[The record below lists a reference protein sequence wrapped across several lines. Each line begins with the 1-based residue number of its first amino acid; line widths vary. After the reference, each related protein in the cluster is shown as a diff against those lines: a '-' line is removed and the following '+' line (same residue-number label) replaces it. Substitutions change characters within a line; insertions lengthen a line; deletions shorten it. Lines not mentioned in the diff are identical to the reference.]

1 MERVYWRVYILE
13 SVYWRSVN
21 WRSVYWRRVYW
32 RICNETVYTL
42 ECIEE
47 CILKNGKWRV
57 YTGEFVMKSVYWR
70 MYNGECTFESEC

>member
-1 MERVYWRVYILE
+1 M
-13 SVYWRSVN
+13 
-21 WRSVYWRRVYW
+21 
-32 RICNETVYTL
+32 YTL